1 MNLIIDVG
9 NSWVKM
15 AVYNGSQILHHK
27 SMQQEDLK
35 REVQKVIRA
44 YPKISH
50 SILAAV
56 TPVANEIIDILK
68 KNSEAHIL
76 HSASRFPFKN
86 KYGTPDTLGLDRIA
100 LVAAATEAYPN
111 TNVLIIDAGSC
122 ITYDFLNARGEYMG
136 GAISPG
142 IAMRYKA
149 LNTFTAT
156 LPDLEKTDTVELV
169 GNSTDTSIHSG
180 IINGVISEV
189 DGMIESY
196 RSKYRKVTAILTGGD
211 GQFLSKRL
219 KNTIFAHSNFLLEG
233 LNYLLEL
240 NKH

>member
-15 AVYNGSQILHHK
+15 AVYNDRQILHHK
-27 SMQQEDLK
+27 SMLQEDLK
-35 REVQKVIRA
+35 REVQKVMRA
-44 YPKISH
+44 YPKIAH
-50 SILAAV
+50 SMLAAV
-56 TPVANEIIDILK
+56 TPVANEVIDLLK
-68 KNSEAHIL
+68 KNSETHVL
-76 HSASRFPFKN
+76 HGASRLPFKN

-100 LVAAATEAYPN
+100 LVAAASEAYPN

-142 IAMRYKA
+142 IAMRYKS
-149 LNTFTAT
+149 LNAFTAN
-156 LPDLEKTDTVELV
+156 LPELEKTDTAELV
-169 GNSTDTSIHSG
+169 GNSTDSSIHSG
-180 IINGVISEV
+180 ILNGVVSEV
-189 DGMIESY
+189 DGMIASY
-196 RSKYRKVTAILTGGD
+196 RSEYSKVTVILTGGD

>member
-15 AVYNGSQILHHK
+15 AVYNDRQILHHK
-27 SMQQEDLK
+27 SMLQEDLK
-35 REVQKVIRA
+35 REVQKVMRA
-44 YPKISH
+44 YPKITH
-50 SILAAV
+50 SMLAAV
-56 TPVANEIIDILK
+56 TPVANEVIDLLK
-68 KNSEAHIL
+68 KNSETHVL
-76 HSASRFPFKN
+76 HGASRLPFKN

-100 LVAAATEAYPN
+100 LVAAASEAYPN

-142 IAMRYKA
+142 IAMRYKS
-149 LNTFTAT
+149 LNAFTAN
-156 LPDLEKTDTVELV
+156 LPELEKTDTAELV

-180 IINGVISEV
+180 ILNGVVSEV
-189 DGMIESY
+189 DGMIASY
-196 RSKYRKVTAILTGGD
+196 RSEYSKVTVILTGGD

>member
-15 AVYNGSQILHHK
+15 AVYNDRQILHHK
-27 SMQQEDLK
+27 SMLQEDLK
-35 REVQKVIRA
+35 REVQKVMRA
-44 YPKISH
+44 YPKIAH
-50 SILAAV
+50 SMLAAV
-56 TPVANEIIDILK
+56 TPVANEVIDLLK
-68 KNSEAHIL
+68 KNSETHVL
-76 HSASRFPFKN
+76 HGASRLPFKN

-100 LVAAATEAYPN
+100 LVAAASEAYPN

-142 IAMRYKA
+142 IAMRYKS
-149 LNTFTAT
+149 LNAFTAN
-156 LPDLEKTDTVELV
+156 LPELEKTDTAELV

-180 IINGVISEV
+180 ILNGVVSEV
-189 DGMIESY
+189 DGMIASY
-196 RSKYRKVTAILTGGD
+196 RSEYSKVTVILTGGD

>member
-35 REVQKVIRA
+35 GEVQKVIRA

-68 KNSEAHIL
+68 KNSETHVL

-122 ITYDFLNARGEYMG
+122 ITYDFLNAKGEYLG

-149 LNTFTAT
+149 LNTFTAN
-156 LPDLEKTDTVELV
+156 LPELEKTDKAELV
-169 GNSTDTSIHSG
+169 GNSTDTSVHSG
-180 IINGVISEV
+180 IINGVINEV
-189 DGMIESY
+189 DGMIERY
-196 RSKYRKVTAILTGGD
+196 RSEYRKVTVILTGGD

>member
-15 AVYNGSQILHHK
+15 AVYNDQQIIHHK
-27 SMQQEDLK
+27 SMLQEDLK

-44 YPKISH
+44 YPKITH
-50 SILAAV
+50 SILSAV
-56 TPVANEIIDILK
+56 TPVANEIVDMLK
-68 KNSEAHIL
+68 KNSETHVL
-76 HSASRFPFKN
+76 HNASRFPFKN
-86 KYGTPDTLGLDRIA
+86 KYGTPDTLGLDRVA
-100 LVAAATEAYPN
+100 LVAAASEAYPK

-122 ITYDFLNARGEYMG
+122 ITYDFLNAKGEYIG

-142 IAMRYKA
+142 ITMRYKA
-149 LNTFTAT
+149 LNAFTAN
-156 LPDLEKTDTVELV
+156 LPALEKIDAPELI

-180 IINGVISEV
+180 ILNGVASEV

-196 RSKYRKVTAILTGGD
+196 RSEYRKVTVILTGGD

>member
-15 AVYNGSQILHHK
+15 AVYNDRQILHHK
-27 SMQQEDLK
+27 TMLQEDLK

-44 YPKISH
+44 YPKITH
-50 SILAAV
+50 SMLAAV
-56 TPVANEIIDILK
+56 TPVANEIIDLLK
-68 KNSEAHIL
+68 KNSETHVL
-76 HSASRFPFKN
+76 HGASRFPFKN

-100 LVAAATEAYPN
+100 LVAAASEAYPN

-142 IAMRYKA
+142 IAMRYRA
-149 LNTFTAT
+149 LNTFTAN
-156 LPDLEKTDTVELV
+156 LPELEKTETAELV

-180 IINGVISEV
+180 IINGVVSEV
-189 DGMIESY
+189 DGMISSY
-196 RSKYRKVTAILTGGD
+196 RSEYTKVTVILTGGD